1 MSDRAV
7 ILAADVGGT
16 TTSVGLVDDR
26 GEVLT
31 QRMAPTRGNG
41 LTVERI
47 ASLLE
52 EVKREGDRQGLEVE
66 GIGIGIPGAI
76 ARARGRIGPDIHN
89 LPELA
94 NTPLRSLLQE
104 RFSLPVFL
112 DNDVNALALGEG
124 YFGVARGI
132 DNFALLAVGTGVGSG
147 VVVNGRLVRGAS
159 GYGGEFGHIPLNL
172 DGRACFCGSQGC
184 LKAYVSGPDIAAQA
198 RERLQRRPSGL
209 LWERAGGNPERVDA
223 EMVFQAAKAGDPLAA
238 GLVEEVC
245 RYLGAG
251 LAAIING
258 LNPELLILT
267 GGVAESLRD
276 HFPEISRWCHRYA
289 FAGAI
294 SAAKLVCLSQ
304 DKRTSVRGAAALVLY
319 ELGK

>member
-1 MSDRAV
+1 MSDKSV

-16 TTSVGLVDDR
+16 TTSVGLVDHQ

-31 QRMAPTRGNG
+31 QRLASTRGNG
-41 LTVERI
+41 LTIERI
-47 ASLLE
+47 VSLLG
-52 EVKREGDRQGLEVE
+52 EVKREGDRQGWEVE

-76 ARARGRIGPDIHN
+76 EKGTGRIRPEIHN

-94 NTPLRSLLQE
+94 NLPLGRLLTE
-104 RFSLPVFL
+104 RFSLPVFV

-132 DNFALLAVGTGVGSG
+132 QNFALLAVGTGVGSG
-147 VVVNGRLVRGAS
+147 VVVNGKLVRGAS
-159 GYGGEFGHIPLNL
+159 GYGGEFGHVPLNL
-172 DGRACFCGSQGC
+172 DGRPCFCGSQGC
-184 LKAYVSGPDIAAQA
+184 LKAYVSGPDVAAQA
-198 RERLQRRPSGL
+198 RERLRDRPSGL
-209 LWERAGGNPERVDA
+209 LWELAGGDPERVDA
-223 EMVFQAAKAGDPLAA
+223 ELVFQAAKAGDPLAA

-251 LAAIING
+251 MAAIING
-258 LNPELLILT
+258 LNPELVILT
-267 GGVAESLRD
+267 GGMAESLQE
-276 HFPEISRWCHRYA
+276 HFPEICQWCHRYA

-294 SAAKLVCLSQ
+294 SAAKLVCLTQ
-304 DKRTSVRGAAALVLY
+304 DKRTSVRGSAALVLY